1 MSFVSKR
8 VQGLPPYLFS
18 VIDEKKK
25 SLQEKGVDVIDLG
38 IGGPD
43 LPTPD
48 FIVKRLKKELENPLN
63 FKYSGY
69 AGCQEFREAVA
80 AFYKSHYQ
88 VELDPN
94 TEVLTLIGSKE
105 GVAHIVPAMIDPGDV
120 VLIPDPGYPVYRTA
134 AYLSGGECVDLP
146 LIATDSYRPDYS
158 KVSDEHKNQAKLMFL
173 NYPGNPTAA
182 TVELDVLEEAV
193 HFAKENQIGI
203 VHDSAY
209 NLVTFDDYKAPS
221 ILQVQGAKEIA
232 VEFGSLSKSFNMAG
246 WRIGY
251 VVGNRDIIRALSI
264 VKGNMDT
271 SQFLPIQKAA
281 AAALTGD
288 FTTVQQNNQ
297 VYNDRLERMLEALKS
312 IGIHV
317 EKPRG
322 SFFIWAP
329 VPKGYTSQGFAEKVL
344 EEAGVIVTPGNAFG
358 PSGEGYFRV
367 SLTVPTARLFEA
379 VERMKSLQFKAV
391 ERIETF
397 SFGVKANVTNT

>member
-1 MSFVSKR
+1 MAFVSKR

-25 SLQEKGVDVIDLG
+25 RLQEKGMDIIDLG
-38 IGGPD
+38 IGAPD

-48 FIVKRLKKELENPLN
+48 FVVERLKRELTNPLN

-69 AGCQEFREAVA
+69 GGCQEFREAVA
-80 AFYKSHYQ
+80 SFYKNYYQ
-88 VELDPN
+88 VDLDPN

-105 GVAHIVPAMIDPGDV
+105 GIAHIVPAMIDPGDV

-146 LIATDSYRPDYS
+146 LIPDQNYRPDYT
-158 KVSDEHKNQAKLMFL
+158 KVSNQHKQQAKLMFL

-182 TVELDVLEEAV
+182 TVELNVLEEAV
-193 HFAKENQIGI
+193 HFAKKYQIGI

-209 NLVTFDDYKAPS
+209 NLVTFDGFKAPS
-221 ILQVQGAKEIA
+221 ILQVPGAKEVA
-232 VEFGSLSKSFNMAG
+232 VEFGSLSKSFNMTG

-251 VVGNRDIIRALSI
+251 VVGNKEIIRALSI
-264 VKGNMDT
+264 VKSNTDT

-281 AAALTGD
+281 AEALTSD
-288 FTTVQQNNQ
+288 YSTVEQNNQ
-297 VYNDRLERMLEALKS
+297 IYNERREKMVEALQN
-312 IGIHV
+312 IGIQV

-329 VPKGYTSQGFAEKVL
+329 VPKGYSSQEFAEKVL
-344 EEAGVIVTPGNAFG
+344 EEAGVIITPGNAFG
-358 PSGEGYFRV
+358 PSGEGYFRIA
-367 SLTVPTARLFEA
+367 LTVPSERLSEA
-379 VERMKSLQFKAV
+379 VDRMKSLKLEV
-391 ERIETF
+391 N
-397 SFGVKANVTNT
+397 ANVSDS

>member
-1 MSFVSKR
+1 MAFVSKR

-25 SLQEKGVDVIDLG
+25 RLQEKGMDIIDLG
-38 IGGPD
+38 IGAPD

-48 FIVKRLKKELENPLN
+48 FIVERLTKELANPLN

-80 AFYKSHYQ
+80 LFYKNHYQ
-88 VELDPN
+88 VDLDPD

-105 GVAHIVPAMIDPGDV
+105 GIAHIVPAMIDPGDV
-120 VLIPDPGYPVYRTA
+120 VLIPDPGYPVYHTA

-146 LIATDSYRPDYS
+146 LIPDQNYRPDYS
-158 KVSDEHKNQAKLMFL
+158 KVSNQHKKQAMLMFL

-182 TVELDVLEEAV
+182 TVEINVLEEAV
-193 HFAKENQIGI
+193 HFAKEHQIGI

-209 NLVTFDDYKAPS
+209 NLVTFDGYKAPS
-221 ILQVQGAKEIA
+221 ILQVPGAKEVA
-232 VEFGSLSKSFNMAG
+232 VEFGSLSKSFNMTG

-264 VKGNMDT
+264 VKSNTDT

-281 AAALTGD
+281 A
-288 FTTVQQNNQ
+288 
-297 VYNDRLERMLEALKS
+297 EALKS
-312 IGIHV
+312 DYTTVEQNNRIYHERREKVVEALRNIGIQV

-329 VPKGYTSQGFAEKVL
+329 VPKGYSSQEFAEKVL
-344 EEAGVIVTPGNAFG
+344 EETGVIITPGNAFG
-358 PSGEGYFRV
+358 RSGEGYFRIA
-367 SLTVPTARLFEA
+367 LTVPSARLTEA
-379 VERMKSLQFKAV
+379 VERMKTLKL
-391 ERIETF
+391 E
-397 SFGVKANVTNT
+397 VKSNVSDS